1 MTTDKSKIQTAVEKY
16 LSFRLRAKN
25 LKGRARL
32 KEEATFIAG
41 ASAALHA
48 VFGDPENP
56 EDARLTDYVPP
67 AWIISIMSGR
77 SILDEG

>member
-1 MTTDKSKIQTAVEKY
+1 MTTSKSKIQTAVKQH

-41 ASAALHA
+41 ASAALQA
-48 VFGDPENP
+48 VFGDSDDPDN
-56 EDARLTDYVPP
+56 ARLTDYVPP
-67 AWIISIMSGR
+67 AWIVSIMAGR

>member
-1 MTTDKSKIQTAVEKY
+1 MTTSKSKIQTAVKEH
-16 LSFRLRAKN
+16 LSSRLRAQN

-32 KEEATFIAG
+32 KEEASFIAG

-48 VFGDPENP
+48 VFGDPDN
-56 EDARLTDYVPP
+56 ASLTDYVPP
-67 AWIISIMSGR
+67 KWIVSIMAGR

>member
-1 MTTDKSKIQTAVEKY
+1 MTTSKSKIQTAVKQH

-32 KEEATFIAG
+32 KEEASFIAG

-56 EDARLTDYVPP
+56 SLTDYVPP
-67 AWIISIMSGR
+67 IWIFSIITGR

>member
-1 MTTDKSKIQTAVEKY
+1 MTTDKSKIQTAVKEH
-16 LSFRLRAKN
+16 LSFRLRAQN
-25 LKGRARL
+25 LKGKARL

-48 VFGDPENP
+48 VFGDSENTN
-56 EDARLTDYVPP
+56 LTDYVPP
-67 AWIISIMSGR
+67 KWIVSIMSGR

>member
-1 MTTDKSKIQTAVEKY
+1 MTTDKSEIQTAVKEH
-16 LSFRLRAKN
+16 LSGRLRAQN

-32 KEEATFIAG
+32 KEEASFIAG

-48 VFGDPENP
+48 VFGDS

-67 AWIISIMSGR
+67 IWIISIMTGR

>member
-1 MTTDKSKIQTAVEKY
+1 MTTNKNEIQTAVEKQ
-16 LSFRLRAKN
+16 LSGRLRAQN
-25 LKGRARL
+25 LKGKARL
-32 KEEATFIAG
+32 KEEASFIAG

-48 VFGDPENP
+48 VFGDS

-67 AWIISIMSGR
+67 AWIISIMAGR

>member
-1 MTTDKSKIQTAVEKY
+1 MTTSKSEIQAAVEKY
-16 LSFRLRAKN
+16 LSFYLRAKN

-32 KEEATFIAG
+32 KEEAAFIAG

-48 VFGDPENP
+48 VFGDGDSEN
-56 EDARLTDYVPP
+56 ANLTDYVPP
-67 AWIISIMSGR
+67 KWIIFIMDGR

>member
-1 MTTDKSKIQTAVEKY
+1 MTTSKSKIQTAVKEH
-16 LSFRLRAKN
+16 LSSRLRAKN

-48 VFGDPENP
+48 VFGDPDN
-56 EDARLTDYVPP
+56 ANLTDYVPP
-67 AWIISIMSGR
+67 AWIISIMAGR
-77 SILDEG
+77 SILNEG

>member
-1 MTTDKSKIQTAVEKY
+1 MTTDKSEIRTAVKKY
-16 LSFRLRAKN
+16 LSYRLRAKN

-41 ASAALHA
+41 ASAALDA
-48 VFGDPENP
+48 VFGDPEAP
-56 EDARLTDYVPP
+56 RLTDYVPP
-67 AWIISIMSGR
+67 LWIISIMAGR